1 MKMNRLKQAGFL
13 ATILFVFNSCND
25 SSEEIDPCLND
36 PQASVSSLKNSLEGQ
51 DDGEI
56 MATASGGTQ
65 PYMFSLDGTNFQ
77 GSDTFTGL
85 APDEYIVTVKDA
97 NGCTDDVMATI
108 EEVQIVSYSASIRP
122 IIDTNCQVT
131 GCHGSN
137 TSIPSWATYNDV
149 KNGAAFIKARTSAG
163 TMPPINPLDASDVQL
178 IADWVDQGAQDN

>member
-1 MKMNRLKQAGFL
+1 MKKSIINIR
-13 ATILFVFNSCND
+13 
-25 SSEEIDPCLND
+25 
-36 PQASVSSLKNSLEGQ
+36 EGQ

-56 MATASGGTQ
+56 MTTASGGTQ

-97 NGCTDDVMATI
+97 NGCTNDVMATI

-131 GCHGSN
+131 GCHG
-137 TSIPSWATYNDV
+137 
-149 KNGAAFIKARTSAG
+149 
-163 TMPPINPLDASDVQL
+163 
-178 IADWVDQGAQDN
+178 IADSHAA